1 VVTQQRLWRFR
12 DLPLNSYATNPR
24 QPLQLVSSSDS
35 GFAPLRRPAVF
46 GFGPRRTMEKHF
58 GYLNLPFTASLNNP
72 INNLLLCMATDMRGA
87 SMLEA
92 QPPTIIP
99 DCVTKF
105 VVVPILMDVALFFDK
120 FIAFLFL
127 VVMEEQMMSTETSA

>member
-1 VVTQQRLWRFR
+1 
-12 DLPLNSYATNPR
+12 
-24 QPLQLVSSSDS
+24 
-35 GFAPLRRPAVF
+35 
-46 GFGPRRTMEKHF
+46 MEKHF
-58 GYLNLPFTASLNNP
+58 GYLNSPFIASPNNS

-87 SMLEA
+87 SMLVA

-127 VVMEEQMMSTETSA
+127 VVTEEQMMSTETSA